1 MDSPQ
6 PWHRR
11 FPSLPTLCP
20 IVKTVEN
27 SYTPVNSKNRSEI
40 TTNHTFEIKTM
51 TLLEQ
56 QLHKTCDHHRI
67 DLVYAFGSR
76 ACEIREFLCGRGEID
91 NENSSDV
98 DMGVKSSPKRKAMSV
113 REKVEMAAEIEDLL
127 GVGRVDLVILSEAD
141 PFLSA
146 NIVRGERIFCRDPYA
161 ADEYELYI
169 LRRAGD
175 LAPLE
180 KERLSLIFDSVR

>member
-1 MDSPQ
+1 MA
-6 PWHRR
+6 
-11 FPSLPTLCP
+11 LP
-20 IVKTVEN
+20 
-27 SYTPVNSKNRSEI
+27 
-40 TTNHTFEIKTM
+40 
-51 TLLEQ
+51 EQ
-56 QLHKTCDHHRI
+56 QLREICDRHLI
-67 DLVYAFGSR
+67 ALAYAFGSR
-76 ACEIREFLCGRGEID
+76 ACEVKKFLLGLGQID
-91 NENSSDV
+91 KISSSDV
-98 DMGVKSSPKRKAMSV
+98 DLGVKTAPKRGAMSV
-113 REKVEMAAEIEDLL
+113 REKVEMTVAIEDLL

-180 KERLSLIFDSVR
+180 TERLSLIFANAR